1 MFAGRDISGG
11 GKGGMGRKRTI
22 IRIPIPTRFTSGF
35 NEKIRLEIVD
45 AGRSFFRQFD
55 EMAWQK
61 RGKRGERER
70 EREREIEWI
79 KLEADSSRISSVP
92 WDW

>member
-1 MFAGRDISGG
+1 MW
-11 GKGGMGRKRTI
+11 RKRTI

>member
-1 MFAGRDISGG
+1 
-11 GKGGMGRKRTI
+11 MGRKRTI

-61 RGKRGERER
+61 GARGVKGRGKERER
-70 EREREIEWI
+70 NRMD
-79 KLEADSSRISSVP
+79 KA
-92 WDW
+92 

>member
-1 MFAGRDISGG
+1 
-11 GKGGMGRKRTI
+11 MGRKRTI

-35 NEKIRLEIVD
+35 NERIRLEIVD

-70 EREREIEWI
+70 GRERERERNRMD
-79 KLEADSSRISSVP
+79 KA
-92 WDW
+92 

>member
-1 MFAGRDISGG
+1 
-11 GKGGMGRKRTI
+11 MGRKRTI

-70 EREREIEWI
+70 KREREIEWI